1 MGIRMVRKGYKSIT
15 IPEDLYQMINEL
27 KKKYRMTSIELIRE
41 ALNLFDEI
49 MERCRK
55 IR

>member
-1 MGIRMVRKGYKSIT
+1 MVRKGYRSIT
-15 IPEDLYQMINEL
+15 ISEELYRTINEL
-27 KKKYRMTSIELIRE
+27 KKKYRMTAIELIRE
-41 ALNLFDEI
+41 ALTLYDEI